1 MMDKYVS
8 KRIEDA
14 IKKFKTVNKEL
25 VSSYR
30 DGYIG
35 KNVYNVTLEDG
46 TSRKVE
52 QITKRGTDGDAVV
65 IIPITID
72 GNIVMIVQSRPNTKD
87 TVSIELPAGM
97 VDDGED
103 YENAAI
109 REMLEETG
117 YVADNVY
124 ELEWH
129 YQDQGCSEAIIKTF
143 VADGCKK
150 VQEKQLSDGESLEYV
165 EMSYGDILNMI
176 KTNEINDA
184 NTKIAIME
192 YTLKQKGLL

>member
-1 MMDKYVS
+1 M
-8 KRIEDA
+8 
-14 IKKFKTVNKEL
+14 
-25 VSSYR
+25 
-30 DGYIG
+30 
-35 KNVYNVTLEDG
+35 YNVTLEDG

-52 QITKRGTDGDAVV
+52 QITKRGTAGDAVV

-72 GNIVMIVQSRPNTKD
+72 GNIIMIVQSRPNTKD

-117 YVADNVY
+117 YIADNVY

-129 YQDQGCSEAIIKTF
+129 YQDQGCGKAIIRTY
-143 VADGCKK
+143 VATGCKK
-150 VQEKQLSDGESLEYV
+150 IRKQDLDSEEKIEPIEMTYEEILE
-165 EMSYGDILNMI
+165 LI
-176 KTNEINDA
+176 KNNELNDA
-184 NTKIAIME
+184 NSKIAFM
-192 YTLKQKGLL
+192 THSLKMKGVL